1 LALLFVDTLSTQRLC
16 AMHRKYYQ
24 MNATIQKQLDKV
36 SGSIVTLFHAGK
48 DWKADITKFK
58 PMYDKATHAV
68 QVEIRNHVATLIGE
82 LYETEPIMLKT
93 GVLGFER
100 TSAESKALRRAFPVD
115 KVSTS
120 KVSKQVDRVAQ
131 RAKNLN
137 NDFTKAELRR
147 LVKLLAV

>member
-1 LALLFVDTLSTQRLC
+1 MALLFVDTLSTQRLC

>member
-1 LALLFVDTLSTQRLC
+1 
-16 AMHRKYYQ
+16 MHRKYYQ